1 MKTTIAIIGAG
12 GNMGKGLA
20 TALASK
26 SNYRLLLADND
37 FASADALA
45 QDLKHNNPNA
55 DVEALD
61 CSANASWEADIVI
74 PAVPYSAQKPVAE
87 KIKPFVNQKI
97 VISLVNPMND
107 TMTALATETSA
118 ADELQQLLPNAKVVK
133 AFNTTFAGTF
143 YEPVVDGVPV
153 DVFVAGD
160 DEKAVEAISKLAKI
174 IGYNPVLTGGLE
186 KSKTLEL
193 MQFLLI
199 QLTMRDGLNWK
210 TGWKLLH
217 NTKENVTANSEAELE
232 VETV

>member
-1 MKTTIAIIGAG
+1 MKTTIAIIGAN

-26 SNYRLLLADND
+26 SAYRLLLAD
-37 FASADALA
+37 AGYAATDALA
-45 QDLKHNNPNA
+45 KDLRLSHPDT

-61 CSANASWEADIVI
+61 CSATASWEADIVI
-74 PAVPYSAQKPVAE
+74 PAIPYAAQKEVAE

-97 VISLVNPMND
+97 VVSLVNPMNE
-107 TMTALATETSA
+107 TMTALATDSSA
-118 ADELQQLLPNAKVVK
+118 AEELQQLLPNAKVVK

-160 DEKAVEAISKLAKI
+160 DEQSVKAVSALART
-174 IGYNPVLTGGLE
+174 IGYNPVFAGGLE

-199 QLTMRDGLNWK
+199 QLTVRDGLNWK

-217 NTKENVTANSEAELE
+217 NTKEKVTADIEAVLAT
-232 VETV
+232 ETA